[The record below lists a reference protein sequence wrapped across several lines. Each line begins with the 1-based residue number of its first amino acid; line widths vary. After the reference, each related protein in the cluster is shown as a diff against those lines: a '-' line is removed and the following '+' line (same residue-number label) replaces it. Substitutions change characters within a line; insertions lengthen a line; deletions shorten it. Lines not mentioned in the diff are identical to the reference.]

1 LESFRPLFAAS
12 QVELRWVPAADLP
25 LIQGDAAKLRRVLAN
40 LLDNALKHT
49 PAAGSVTLALQRL
62 SAECQVQCMV
72 VDSGEGIPP
81 QERERIWERF
91 YRVDRARIR
100 GRSGLGLAIV
110 KEIVEAHGGA
120 VGVDSHVGSGSTFW
134 IRLPA

>member
-1 LESFRPLFAAS
+1 
-12 QVELRWVPAADLP
+12 
-25 LIQGDAAKLRRVLAN
+25 
-40 LLDNALKHT
+40 
-49 PAAGSVTLALQRL
+49 
-62 SAECQVQCMV
+62 MV